1 MKDPSPHPRIFR
13 FGVFELDAASG
24 ELRRKGVKI
33 KLQKQPSDVLT
44 MLLERRGEVVTRE
57 ELREKLWPGQ
67 TFVDFDLGVNNAVRK
82 VREAL
87 GDSAQAPRYIETL
100 PQRGYRF
107 IAPLAGAAPASSRR
121 PRAFYAAYGA
131 VGVTVLLLLAYL
143 GGFFRRGVSPGE
155 IEAVAVIPF
164 ENLSKDADHE
174 YFADGVTD
182 ALITEL
188 GRIGALR
195 VISRQSVMQY
205 KRVKKPLPEIISEL
219 KVDAVVEGTVQ
230 RAGDRV
236 QITAQLVRARPEQ
249 HLWAESYER
258 RYADILAV
266 QGEIARTVARQ
277 VKAKLS
283 PEQERSLARTRIVN
297 PEAYEAYL
305 RGKHLFYGYTPE
317 RLHKA
322 IESFK
327 TAIEKDPNFAEAWA
341 ELSPAYGALG
351 YWGHVRPSETHPKAK
366 AAARRAVELDDMLG
380 EGHCHVGAGAAYA
393 DWDWATAERELRRAI
408 ELNPSHAEAR
418 ANYGMVLGS
427 LRRTQE
433 AMEQF
438 RIARDLDPLQPVR
451 NGQVAW
457 CHYISGQ
464 YQQAVGQLKHVVEL
478 APDFFINHWFYWRVL
493 HRTGQDAAALGECE
507 RMYEL
512 LGDAEVVEALER
524 GERRSG
530 YAGAMKEAAQTLV
543 RRSKISY
550 VPGSQLALLLIHAG
564 ENERALEWLENA
576 YQERDPRLH
585 MVWADPDWEPL
596 YSKPRFQ
603 SLLRK
608 MGFPSIEKS
617 AAWSRQAPYL

>member
-13 FGVFELDAASG
+13 FGVFELDPASA
-24 ELRRKGVKI
+24 ELRRNGVKI
-33 KLQKQPSDVLT
+33 KLQKQPSEVLA
-44 MLLERRGEVVTRE
+44 MLLERRGEIVTRE

-67 TFVDFDLGVNNAVRK
+67 TFVDFDLGLNKAVRK

-87 GDSAQAPRYIETL
+87 GDSAQAPRYVETL

-121 PRAFYAAYGA
+121 PRAFYAACGA
-131 VGVTVLLLLAYL
+131 AGVTVLLLLAYL

-164 ENLSKDADHE
+164 ENLSKDADEE

-188 GRIGALR
+188 GRVGALR
-195 VISRQSVMQY
+195 VISRQSVMLY

-236 QITAQLVRARPEQ
+236 RITAQLVRAKPEQ

-305 RGKHLFYGYTPE
+305 RGKFYFYGYTPE
-317 RLHKA
+317 RLQKA
-322 IESFK
+322 IESFQ

-341 ELSPAYGALG
+341 ALGPAYGALG
-351 YWGHVRPSETHPKAK
+351 YWGYVRPSETHPKAK

-418 ANYGMVLGS
+418 ANYAMVLAS
-427 LRRTQE
+427 LRRLEE
-433 AMEQF
+433 ATEQL
-438 RIARDLDPLQPVR
+438 RIAREVEPLWPV
-451 NGQVAW
+451 GSVAVGW
-457 CHYISGQ
+457 FSYISGQ
-464 YQQAVGQLKHVVEL
+464 YEKSVGQLKQAVDL
-478 APDFFINHWFYWRVL
+478 APEFFISRWYLWRAL
-493 HRTGQDAAALGECE
+493 HRTGEDAAAFGECK

-512 LGDAEVVEALER
+512 LKDAEVVEALER
-524 GERRSG
+524 GERQSG

-543 RRSKISY
+543 RRSRTAY
-550 VPGSQLALLLIHAG
+550 VPGTQLALLWAHAG
-564 ENERALEWLENA
+564 DNQRAMEWLENA

-585 MVWADPDWEPL
+585 TVWADPDWEPL

-603 SLLRK
+603 MLLRK
-608 MGFPSIEKS
+608 MGFPSVEKS
-617 AAWSRQAPYL
+617 AAWSLQSR